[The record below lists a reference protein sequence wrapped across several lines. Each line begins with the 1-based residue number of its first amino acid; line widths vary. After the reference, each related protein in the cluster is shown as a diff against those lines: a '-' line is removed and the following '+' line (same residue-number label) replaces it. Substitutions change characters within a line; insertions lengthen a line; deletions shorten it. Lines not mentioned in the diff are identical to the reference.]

1 MHGWIKVADSV
12 LYCGISCCVQLIHI
26 RSSLWALVI
35 SRTTWNV
42 NSSAQTDFENEE
54 HEVLPTMKT
63 TVAWALLNRQ
73 NHMHMHNSSSDD
85 KVPKA
90 ILSCDGVE
98 KVSKEVS
105 KYYPSFH
112 SASYFISEQNCCRGL
127 SSSVVC
133 SFKASERPYCIYW
146 QSIFAQAKFQQNL
159 NYISANHIKD
169 KT

>member
-1 MHGWIKVADSV
+1 MPSLPITAIYWRSIDCPIITLTVICMHGRIIVADSV

-63 TVAWALLNRQ
+63 SVAWALLNRQ

-98 KVSKEVS
+98 EVS
-105 KYYPSFH
+105 KYYPFTALPTLLVSRI
-112 SASYFISEQNCCRGL
+112 AVG
-127 SSSVVC
+127 VC
-133 SFKASERPYCIYW
+133 LAV
-146 QSIFAQAKFQQNL
+146 
-159 NYISANHIKD
+159 
-169 KT
+169 